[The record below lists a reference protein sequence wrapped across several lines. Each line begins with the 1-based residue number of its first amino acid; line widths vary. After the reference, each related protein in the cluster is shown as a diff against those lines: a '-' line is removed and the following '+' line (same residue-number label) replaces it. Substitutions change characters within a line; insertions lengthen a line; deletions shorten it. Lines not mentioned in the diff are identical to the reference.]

1 MRILF
6 GSSNP
11 EKVQR
16 IRNMLA
22 GLPIEIVDTIGEWTL
37 GIAFALVHKQVY
49 SQSFSSRSIF
59 VAEPS
64 ASMIQGAPLRSLQ
77 IDPANGKYFSE
88 MTPSELTTAQGK
100 RAEGIV
106 RFVRRFLLPGL
117 TADEAK

>member
-1 MRILF
+1 MRILL

-22 GLPIEIVDTIGEWTL
+22 GLPIEIVDAIGEWTL

-64 ASMIQGAPLRSLQ
+64 ASMIQGRRSGPFRL
-77 IDPANGKYFSE
+77 IRRTANISQK
-88 MTPSELTTAQGK
+88 
-100 RAEGIV
+100 
-106 RFVRRFLLPGL
+106 
-117 TADEAK
+117 